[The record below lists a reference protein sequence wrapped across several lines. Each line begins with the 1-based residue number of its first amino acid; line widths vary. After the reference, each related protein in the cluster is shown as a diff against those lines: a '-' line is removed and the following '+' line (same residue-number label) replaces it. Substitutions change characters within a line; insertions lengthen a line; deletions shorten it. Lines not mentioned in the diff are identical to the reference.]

1 MVHHEDEHEREEVAE
16 PHDASRVRN
25 HFVTSGEADNSEN
38 RAGEPHDGDTAEGA
52 PSGTSQEP
60 STTQQLGSQKSST
73 SDDPGLTQLVAT
85 SSRGVILAVL
95 NVIAFALLVYT
106 WVLDR
111 AAKTSLEAQHVSQ
124 AAEEQDESGRA
135 MMYDLYASSSPTA
148 YQEIAGLLVQTTDP
162 SKRQEL
168 VKVLAFRARRLGLGQ
183 TSDIV
188 LGQLGTLTTGE
199 TLGADEISQPLVRLL
214 DPSLSSS
221 ARLEELARLYNLSP
235 RLATTLAGASALDT
249 GEAEPYRGIFAK
261 AAAEDAGAGSEGE
274 RNPYALMLL
283 NPDLHDLFSEDIV
296 ALEGR
301 ISGVDLVWLLEQLGR
316 QGRSEVSTVAQIAV
330 RRGIEKGARVVFL
343 QEVARSA
350 SLPQR
355 IRSSI
360 VSGALGKVTMD
371 DVRRFGEWYGQGA
384 PRVLEATILTTSEP
398 SLRQAAFDALL
409 AKPLGDPY
417 IARVMDFIR
426 TTYGSDSGG
435 FAGLVGALAL
445 RDDVGEDI
453 LRRELE
459 VVRNAPR
466 SRELLRQLVRGA
478 PVQALPVI
486 VEMYSDSM
494 DQLDIVDLLTHS
506 SPRVRTVAVSRLSK
520 VNDIMLLKLILQS
533 YDDER
538 DPDVRAVYEEK
549 ISIVK
554 ERLP

>member
-1 MVHHEDEHEREEVAE
+1 MVHHEDEHERDKVAE
-16 PHDASRVRN
+16 SHDASRARN
-25 HFVTSGEADNSEN
+25 HFVTSDEADHSEN
-38 RAGEPHDGDTAEGA
+38 RTGEPHDGDTAEGA
-52 PSGTSQEP
+52 SSGTSQEP
-60 STTQQLGSQKSST
+60 STTQQLGSQKPSA

-124 AAEEQDESGRA
+124 VAEGQDESGRA

-148 YQEIAGLLVQTTDP
+148 YQEIAGLLAQTTDP

-168 VKVLAFRARRLGLGQ
+168 MKVLAFRARRLGLGQ

-188 LGQLGTLTTGE
+188 LGQLGTLTTGD

-235 RLATTLAGASALDT
+235 RLAITLAGASALDT
-249 GEAEPYRGIFAK
+249 GEAEPFRGIFAK

-301 ISGVDLVWLLEQLGR
+301 ISGADLVWLLEQLGR

-330 RRGIEKGARVVFL
+330 RRGFEKGARVVFL

-355 IRSSI
+355 IRSAI

-398 SLRQAAFDALL
+398 SLRQAAFDTLL

-426 TTYGSDSGG
+426 TTYGSDSGR

-466 SRELLRQLVRGA
+466 AKDFLRQLVRGA

-506 SPRVRTVAVSRLSK
+506 SPQVRTVAVSSLSK
-520 VNDIMLLKLILQS
+520 VNDIMLLKLISQS

>member
-1 MVHHEDEHEREEVAE
+1 MVHHEDEHERDKVGE
-16 PHDASRVRN
+16 PHDASRARN
-25 HFVTSGEADNSEN
+25 HFVTSDEADHSEN
-38 RAGEPHDGDTAEGA
+38 RAGEHHDGDTAEGA

-60 STTQQLGSQKSST
+60 STEQQLGSQKPSA

-111 AAKTSLEAQHVSQ
+111 AAETSLEAQHVSQ

-135 MMYDLYASSSPTA
+135 MMYELYASSSPTA
-148 YQEIAGLLVQTTDP
+148 YQEIAGLLAQTTDP
-162 SKRQEL
+162 NKRREL
-168 VKVLAFRARRLGLGQ
+168 VKVLAFRARRQGLGQ

-301 ISGVDLVWLLEQLGR
+301 ISGADLVWLLEQLGR

-330 RRGIEKGARVVFL
+330 RRGFEKGARVVFL

-355 IRSSI
+355 IRSAI

-426 TTYGSDSGG
+426 TTYGSDSGR
-435 FAGLVGALAL
+435 FAALVGALAL

-466 SRELLRQLVRGA
+466 SKELLRQLVRGA

-506 SPRVRTVAVSRLSK
+506 SPQVRTVAVSSLSK
-520 VNDIMLLKLILQS
+520 VNDIMLLKLISQS